1 MKSVHLVIATGQ
13 TQANLIPL
21 LQLKPDVIVLAVSED
36 MENTANEFE
45 QLLKRTTPETLIKIV
60 HNVPSVGLAAIEAK
74 AVEIENELQSEFPD
88 SVLTY
93 HATGGTK
100 LMTLGFY
107 TAFAKQNHR
116 IIYTDTAHNQIEIV
130 YPRGQAA
137 IAIEYTLDVRTY
149 LRSLGFTFQNSMSD
163 NAGWTTPA
171 QKRQQLSQWLAENS
185 QSLDA
190 FLGKMNKL
198 ASNALNAK
206 ENSVVEP
213 NHVLDL
219 DFANEYRE
227 ALAKLSA
234 ADIFQWN
241 KSAPNKISFK
251 TANNTKYIKGFWLE
265 EYVWLMAQNL
275 GLSEVK
281 ANITFG
287 RGQEA
292 TKNEMDCIA
301 VHNNRL
307 LAIECKTVALE
318 KKDTKDT
325 NQILYKLEAL
335 GKGIGG
341 LYHEKWLV
349 SARPVPTEVEQ
360 RAKNAQIKIITP
372 EELPH
377 LKTYLENWRD
387 AKR

>member
-1 MKSVHLVIATGQ
+1 MKSVHLVIVTGQ
-13 TQANLIPL
+13 AQANLIPL
-21 LQLKPDVIVLAVSED
+21 LQFKPDVIVLAVSQD

-60 HNVPSVGLAAIEAK
+60 HDVPSVGIAAIEAK

-88 SVLTY
+88 SVITY

-137 IAIEYTLDVRTY
+137 IPIKYILDVATY
-149 LRSLGFTFQNSMSD
+149 LRSLGFSYQNSMSD
-163 NAGWTTPA
+163 KLIWTVPA
-171 QKRQQLSQWLAENS
+171 KNRQHISRWLAENA
-185 QSLDA
+185 QSLGD
-190 FLGKMNKL
+190 FLGNMNKL
-198 ASNALNAK
+198 AAKALNRSEDKIIEANHILAPAFIDQYSEALEKLNAAGIIQWNANQITFKAASNA
-206 ENSVVEP
+206 
-213 NHVLDL
+213 
-219 DFANEYRE
+219 
-227 ALAKLSA
+227 
-234 ADIFQWN
+234 
-241 KSAPNKISFK
+241 
-251 TANNTKYIKGFWLE
+251 KYIKGFWLE
-265 EYVWLMAQNL
+265 EYVWLMAQDI

-281 ANITFG
+281 SNITFG

-307 LAIECKTVALE
+307 LAIECKTVALD
-318 KKDTKDT
+318 KKDAKDT

-349 SARPVPTEVEQ
+349 SARPVPLEVEQ
-360 RAKNAQIKIITP
+360 RAKNAQIKIIAP
-372 EELPH
+372 EQLPN
-377 LKTYLENWRD
+377 LKTHLENWRD